1 MKRNSILLGLAVLA
15 IASPLF
21 ATTVLK
27 MDLQDLVTGSDSIV
41 QGRVESVETRWENK
55 LAFTYTSVIV
65 DEEMKGAPRR
75 AVLIRLP
82 GGKVGSLSVHVA
94 GMPQF
99 KTGDQV
105 ILFLKGRPDG
115 TFDVVGMNQGKYD
128 IEQNSAIAHI
138 SGITLFNDKTGR
150 MEGAGFVDKA
160 PLDLFKAK
168 IRELVK

>member
-1 MKRNSILLGLAVLA
+1 MKRHSILLGLAIFA
-15 IASPLF
+15 MASPLL

-27 MDLQDLVTGSDSIV
+27 MDLQELVTASDSII

-65 DEEMKGAPRR
+65 DEGMKGAARR

-99 KTGDQV
+99 KAGESV
-105 ILFLKGRPDG
+105 ILFLKGRADG
-115 TFDVVGMNQGKYD
+115 TFDVVGMNQGKYE
-128 IEQNSAIAHI
+128 IEQNTATANI
-138 SGITLFNDKTGR
+138 SGLTLFNEKTGR
-150 MEGAGFVDKA
+150 MEDAGFADKA
-160 PLDLFKAK
+160 PLEVFKTK

>member
-1 MKRNSILLGLAVLA
+1 MKRNSIFLGLALLV

-27 MDLQDLVTGSDSIV
+27 MDLQDLVTASDSII

-55 LAFTYTSVIV
+55 LAYTYTSVVV
-65 DEEMKGAPRR
+65 DEGMKGGPRR

-82 GGKVGSLSVHVA
+82 GGKVGSLKVHVA

-99 KTGDQV
+99 KTGDSV
-105 ILFLKGRPDG
+105 ILFLKGRADG

-128 IEQNSAIAHI
+128 IEQNTATAHI
-138 SGITLFNDKTGR
+138 SGLTLFNEKTGQ
-150 MEGAGFVDKA
+150 MEGAGFLDKA
-160 PLDLFKAK
+160 PLDVFKAK